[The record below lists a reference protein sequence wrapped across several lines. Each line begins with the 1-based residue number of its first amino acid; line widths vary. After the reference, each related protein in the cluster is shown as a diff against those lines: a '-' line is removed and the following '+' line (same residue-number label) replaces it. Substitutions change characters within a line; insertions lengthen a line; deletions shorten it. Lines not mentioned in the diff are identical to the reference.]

1 MTQATAVGEKSVMM
15 DVNILRSM
23 YLDLLKKTLVHSLW
37 FKQEKRDSQWMH
49 SLRKFAPSIFGHP
62 RGTLSDRERGRVWPE
77 FAHTMIGI
85 PRMENI
91 QHCVERVLADKV
103 PGDLIET
110 GVWRGGACIFM
121 RAILKAYGITD
132 RIVWAADSFE
142 GLPEPN
148 VDKAPMDRGDKHHTY
163 PQLAVDLETVKRNF
177 DAYGLLDGQVRFLK
191 GWFKDTLPKAPID
204 RLAVCRLDGDMYE
217 STMDAMNSLYPKL
230 SIGGYL
236 IVDDYGIVPGCRA
249 AIDDYRR
256 EHGVSSPIEDID
268 GWGVFWRKT
277 N

>member
-1 MTQATAVGEKSVMM
+1 MTN
-15 DVNILRSM
+15 VNALRGM

-37 FKQEKRDSQWMH
+37 FEQEKQDAELMR
-49 SLRKFAPSIFGHP
+49 SLRKLAPSIFGHP
-62 RGTLSDRERGRVWPE
+62 RGTIPEREQGRTWPE

-91 QHCVERVLADKV
+91 QYCVEQVLNDGV

-121 RAILKAYGITD
+121 RGILKAYDVID
-132 RIVWAADSFE
+132 RVVWAADSFE
-142 GLPEPN
+142 GLPEPD
-148 VDKAPMDRGDKHHTY
+148 VEKAPLDRGDKHHTY
-163 PQLAVDLETVKRNF
+163 SQLAVDIDTVKRNF
-177 DAYGLLDGQVRFLK
+177 DAYDLLDGQVKFLK
-191 GWFKDTLPKAPID
+191 GWFKDTLPIAPID

-217 STMDAMNSLYPKL
+217 STMDALSCLYPKL

-236 IVDDYGIVPGCRA
+236 IVDDYGIVPGCKA

-256 EHGVSSPIEDID
+256 ECSIVEPIEDID